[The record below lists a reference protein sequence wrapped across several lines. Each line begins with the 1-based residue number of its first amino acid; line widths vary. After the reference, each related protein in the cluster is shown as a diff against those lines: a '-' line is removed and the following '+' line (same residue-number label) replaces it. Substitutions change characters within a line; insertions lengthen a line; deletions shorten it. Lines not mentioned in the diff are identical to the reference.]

1 MAYRLDE
8 NGIYSSSTK
17 VPDSQVNPIFVKRQA
32 QSSRYQDALFDMHK
46 HILHILSL
54 QQALKC
60 LRDHGIDRESTGNI
74 RLDILD
80 SQQTRYGVANKDSVV
95 RRMVTE
101 RSDRGV
107 DAVSLRQSSFLYLEL
122 F

>member
-1 MAYRLDE
+1 MY
-8 NGIYSSSTK
+8 
-17 VPDSQVNPIFVKRQA
+17 
-32 QSSRYQDALFDMHK
+32 K

-80 SQQTRYGVANKDSVV
+80 SQQTRYGVASKDSVV
-95 RRMVTE
+95 RRTVTE

-107 DAVSLRQSSFLYLEL
+107 DAVSLRQSSFLYL
-122 F
+122 